1 MALVSVEALLGKVG
15 DAMSEKKSK
24 KPNIKPEYKALFYA
38 FYGTDVITVKRIDDL
53 LKIAYK
59 HNCQVVI
66 HPVSYGT
73 KRVLERHQEIVDDI
87 DFEIWLNEDAVLS

>member
-1 MALVSVEALLGKVG
+1 
-15 DAMSEKKSK
+15 MSEKKPK
-24 KPNIKPEYKALFYA
+24 KPNIKSEYKVLFYDLI
-38 FYGTDVITVKRIDDL
+38 GMDVIKVKRIDDL

-73 KRVLERHQEIVDDI
+73 KRVLERHLENVDEI
-87 DFEIWLNEDAVLS
+87 DFEMWLNEDVSLS

>member
-1 MALVSVEALLGKVG
+1 
-15 DAMSEKKSK
+15 MSEKKPK
-24 KPNIKPEYKALFYA
+24 KPNIKSEYKAVFYDLI
-38 FYGTDVITVKRIDDL
+38 GMDVITVKRIDDL

-73 KRVLERHQEIVDDI
+73 KKVLECHLENVDEI
-87 DFEIWLNEDAVLS
+87 DFEMWLNEDVSLS

>member
-1 MALVSVEALLGKVG
+1 MALERESGLLVEVG
-15 DAMSEKKSK
+15 DAMSGKKPK
-24 KPNIKPEYKALFYA
+24 KPNIKSEYKALFYA
-38 FYGTDVITVKRIDDL
+38 FYGTDIITVKCIDDL

-87 DFEIWLNEDAVLS
+87 DFEIWLNEDVILS

>member
-1 MALVSVEALLGKVG
+1 
-15 DAMSEKKSK
+15 MSEKKPK
-24 KPNIKPEYKALFYA
+24 KPNIKSEYKAVFYDLM
-38 FYGTDVITVKRIDDL
+38 GMEVITVKRIDDL

-73 KRVLERHQEIVDDI
+73 KRVLERHLESADMI
-87 DFEIWLNEDAVLS
+87 DFEIWLNEDVSLS

>member
-1 MALVSVEALLGKVG
+1 
-15 DAMSEKKSK
+15 MSEKKPK
-24 KPNIKPEYKALFYA
+24 KPNIKSEYKAVFYDLI
-38 FYGTDVITVKRIDDL
+38 GTDVITVKRIDDL

-73 KRVLERHQEIVDDI
+73 KRVLERHLENVDEI
-87 DFEIWLNEDAVLS
+87 DFEMWLNEDVSLS

>member
-1 MALVSVEALLGKVG
+1 
-15 DAMSEKKSK
+15 MSEKKPK
-24 KPNIKPEYKALFYA
+24 KPNIKSEYAALYFNGIYHEI
-38 FYGTDVITVKRIDDL
+38 ITVKRIDDL

-73 KRVLERHQEIVDDI
+73 KRMLERHLENVDEI
-87 DFEIWLNEDAVLS
+87 DFEMWLNEDVHIS

>member
-1 MALVSVEALLGKVG
+1 MALECEPGLLVEVG

-38 FYGTDVITVKRIDDL
+38 FYGTDIITVKRIDDL

-73 KRVLERHQEIVDDI
+73 KRVLERHREIVDDI
-87 DFEIWLNEDAVLS
+87 DFEIWLNEDAILS